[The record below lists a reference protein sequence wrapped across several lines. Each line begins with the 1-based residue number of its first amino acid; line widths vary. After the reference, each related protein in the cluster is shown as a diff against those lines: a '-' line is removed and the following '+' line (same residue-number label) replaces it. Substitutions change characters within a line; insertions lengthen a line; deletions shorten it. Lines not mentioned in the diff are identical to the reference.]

1 MPGSNNQRHCS
12 PVQTSL
18 TPVNPWSDR
27 TYVHHASVQDKD
39 SLEWSSNAPKSKCP
53 VQITSDIVPC
63 PSITNL
69 WPLNSPT
76 NENVCMLLK
85 FVREQSHLAY
95 ASIKSYQKQLLS
107 QVIKYAC
114 CKPVDSWKHDN
125 VTGASIRYNTNF
137 HACQTTSMLVRL
149 NLPNHERPHSSWDK
163 SAPTKRH
170 PLEYSFLC
178 IVPL

>member
-27 TYVHHASVQDKD
+27 TYVRHASVQDKD

-95 ASIKSYQKQLLS
+95 ASIKSYRNS
-107 QVIKYAC
+107 Y
-114 CKPVDSWKHDN
+114 SRRS
-125 VTGASIRYNTNF
+125 SITHVANQPTHGSMTMLRVPQSATI
-137 HACQTTSMLVRL
+137 QTSMLVRL
-149 NLPNHERPHSSWDK
+149 LPCSSDSISPIMSVPIQVETNLRQPKDILSSIHSS
-163 SAPTKRH
+163 A
-170 PLEYSFLC
+170 
-178 IVPL
+178 